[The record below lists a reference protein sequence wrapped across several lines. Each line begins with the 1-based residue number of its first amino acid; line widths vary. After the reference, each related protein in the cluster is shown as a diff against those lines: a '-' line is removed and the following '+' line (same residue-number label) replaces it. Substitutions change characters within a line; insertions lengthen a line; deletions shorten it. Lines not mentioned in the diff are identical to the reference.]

1 MTMAI
6 KQIHNDKSVL
16 CGIPVHIVTLIFGL
30 LCLFVDLSKLFQI
43 VWMIVNEERF
53 SWPTIMFANFVV
65 ASIVVTIVL
74 IYANRSAKPQ
84 LYWPFVF
91 FQGFYVVFLVTCS
104 IFSFAFLTAGAIRG
118 DDYLQKLGAT
128 KSMVF
133 VYWLVVTIF
142 AAVHFYFG
150 IVVVDR
156 SRRMHKTDLASSQPP
171 STKLS
176 GTPDVKIQK

>member
-1 MTMAI
+1 MSTSGLP
-6 KQIHNDKSVL
+6 NDESVL
-16 CGIPVHIVTLIFGL
+16 CGISVHIVTLIFGL

-65 ASIVVTIVL
+65 ASIVGTIVL

-91 FQGFYVVFLVTCS
+91 FQGFYAVFLTTCS
-104 IFSFAFLTAGAIRG
+104 IVSFSFFVVATIRDDDFLQSIDT
-118 DDYLQKLGAT
+118 T
-128 KSMVF
+128 KSNVF
-133 VYWLVVTIF
+133 VYWLITTIF
-142 AAVHFYFG
+142 ASVHFYFG

-156 SRRMHKTDLASSQPP
+156 SRRTLKRRLQETSSNTWKTEPMD
-171 STKLS
+171 
-176 GTPDVKIQK
+176 I